1 MTLTPT
7 AMLTDIGNA
16 LAGAAKGISKLL
28 ELALQHLTILQRI
41 AATIDDLTA
50 WLQQPPSSELPD
62 LLRALVAEVA
72 TLNTKVASID
82 AKVDAATTK
91 LDWLVSGISVRLD
104 HIEGRLDVVDHRHR
118 YGG

>member
-7 AMLTDIGNA
+7 VMLTDIGNA

-62 LLRALVAEVA
+62 LLRALVVEVA
-72 TLNTKVASID
+72 TLNTKVAGIEERLDIVHAKID
-82 AKVDAATTK
+82 ATNTK
-91 LDWLVSGISVRLD
+91 FDNTAVAVQWIIDRLT
-104 HIEGRLDVVDHRHR
+104 
-118 YGG
+118 